1 MKLGQG
7 EKTRDLGP
15 VVDSDAARV
24 PDETG
29 AAPRS
34 EARVSVVP
42 RELESLDASV
52 WPVIDGERYNVA
64 GEHARGGLGRILEA
78 IDRRLDRPVAVKEL
92 LNVDRRAEARF
103 VREALVTAR
112 LQHPS
117 IVPIHEV
124 GRWPS
129 GEPFYTMKMVQGR
142 SLGEVMREKR
152 SLEERLSLLPN
163 VIAVS
168 DAIAYAHSQRVIH
181 RDLKPSNVMIGP
193 FGETVVIDW
202 GLAADLSRADQ
213 VLDAEVTSYQV
224 AASGLTV
231 AGTVMGTPDFM
242 PPEQAQ
248 GQSADRRA
256 DVYSLGAILYNV
268 LAGIPPYSG
277 KSSTEVLEQVARE
290 EPVALEK
297 QQPGVPGDL

>member
-129 GEPFYTMKMVQGR
+129 GEPFYTMKMVEVR
-142 SLGEVMREKR
+142 SLGEVIREKR

-181 RDLKPSNVMIGP
+181 RDLKPSNVLIGP

-202 GLAADLSRADQ
+202 GLASDLSEAHRLPEESAISPYRI
-213 VLDAEVTSYQV
+213 ET
-224 AASGLTV
+224 SGLTV
-231 AGTVMGTPDFM
+231 AGTVMGTPEYM
-242 PPEQAQ
+242 PSEQAH
-248 GQSADRRA
+248 GDAVDERA
-256 DVYSLGAILYNV
+256 DVYAIRAILYHL
-268 LAGIPPYSG
+268 LAGAPPY
-277 KSSTEVLEQVARE
+277 R
-290 EPVALEK
+290 
-297 QQPGVPGDL
+297 